1 MHLITR
7 DNYSEAADAVR
18 DILMMYVDLA
28 GDQVFI
34 HNVDVHIRF
43 DPLKFVDARPDT
55 TDTYYVDLDLLQ
67 VGSALAIVA
76 LFHTYWDEEHGVHAG
91 ERTEEI
97 NQAILGGRLAHL
109 PDIEG
114 VLLEFLKREHAD
126 LDDPWFDDA
135 TKALIKARVNPFFR
149 GLAPNEHQ
157 DA

>member
-67 VGSALAIVA
+67 AGSALAIVA
-76 LFHTYWDEEHGVHAG
+76 LFHTFWEEERGGYAG
-91 ERTEEI
+91 RRTEEFK
-97 NQAILGGRLAHL
+97 QAILGGRLAHL
-109 PDIEG
+109 PDIEA
-114 VLLEFLKREHAD
+114 VLLEFLNGEHMD
-126 LDDPWFDDA
+126 MNDPWFDDA
-135 TKALIKARVNPFFR
+135 TKALIEARVIPFFR
-149 GLAPNEHQ
+149 GLVPREHQ